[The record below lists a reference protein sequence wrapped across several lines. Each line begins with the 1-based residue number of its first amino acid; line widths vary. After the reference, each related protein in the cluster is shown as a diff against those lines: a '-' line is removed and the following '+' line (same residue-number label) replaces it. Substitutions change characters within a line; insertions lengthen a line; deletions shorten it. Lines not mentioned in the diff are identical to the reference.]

1 MKRNP
6 DGSIRYKARIVIKC
20 YDETGFEETY
30 APVGTLTTLWYLI
43 FLVGKQCRN
52 LDHLDV
58 VTVFL
63 NPQVNVIY
71 IYMTIPD
78 GWPER
83 RNASIFI
90 VRLTKAVRCFEQA
103 TRLWHN
109 DIITFLLYL
118 EFTQSQANPNI
129 DLCSDGILM
138 LLYINN
144 ISMLSLEDATKAAL
158 RVTARLSE
166 KCMITNLST
175 EWQFLS
181 ITMHRD
187 ENGTGIRLGQQAI
200 TTTTIVKP
208 FIIQNAHEVPT
219 QMDPDVQLDLAEDR
233 GEKVLKDITGYQ
245 AIVGSLMH
253 AALVT
258 WADISFTVAA
268 LRCYNSQPFTSHIS
282 KKHFCPGG
290 MAASEWTRSVRA
302 VRDTPAADCSVPG
315 INDTRRVAYHPQI
328 ADLEFLLAL
337 SGSEF
342 KQTLWLCCQLWPYIG
357 MDSLGSRS
365 HRDCY
370 AMGDSA
376 IISPRV
382 PSTFSSMSVGK
393 RWEDM
398 ILPGREDPRDCVDP
412 RNLGQW
418 EWDQKLGKIKCVFWL
433 YDKMRWNWDADYL
446 PQGLPNIYSASHI
459 SRLLPLYLHTPPVTP
474 WQDTWRPW
482 SCAFW
487 RCTWRPQSCELR
499 DALGGCDRW
508 SLEMHWESVIEG
520 VWRCTWRPWSS
531 EFGHALG
538 GRDRVNSEMHSEVV
552 TEQVWSCTCSLW
564 SSDIGG
570 VLGGGRFGG
579 RRDGSWDS
587 IHWLTCSLMSNWPGA
602 GDCRSWDDAV
612 LGECCTMC

>member
-43 FLVGKQCRN
+43 FLVGKHCRN

-71 IYMTIPD
+71 IYMTMPD

-83 RNASIFI
+83 RNTSIFI
-90 VRLTKAVRCFEQA
+90 VRLTKADYCFEQA

-118 EFTQSQANPNI
+118 ESTQSQVNPNI

-144 ISMLSLEDATKAAL
+144 ISMLNLEDATKAAL
-158 RVTARLSE
+158 SVTARLSE

-181 ITMHRD
+181 IKMHRD

-200 TTTTIVKP
+200 TTKIVKP

-258 WADISFTVAA
+258 WPDISFTVAA
-268 LRCYNSQPFTSHIS
+268 LCCYNSQPFTSHIS
-282 KKHFCPGG
+282 RKHFCPGG

-315 INDTRRVAYHPQI
+315 INDMRRVAYHPQI

-337 SGSEF
+337 SGSQF
-342 KQTLWLCCQLWPYIG
+342 KQTLWLCCQLWPYVG

-382 PSTFSSMSVGK
+382 PSTFSSMSVGN

-418 EWDQKLGKIKCVFWL
+418 EWDQKLGKIKCVFRL

-459 SRLLPLYLHTPPVTP
+459 SRLLPLYLCTPTVAHSTFITPVSPYTP
-474 WQDTWRPW
+474 RHSLTRYLEAVIVRVLEMHLEATIMWTE
-482 SCAFW
+482 
-487 RCTWRPQSCELR
+487 RCTWRLWSMEFGDALGVCDRASLEMHLEAVIERVWTSTWRPGSSELR
-499 DALGGCDRW
+499 DALGSCDRA
-508 SLEMHWESVIEG
+508 SLELHLQPMIKRDWGS
-520 VWRCTWRPWSS
+520 TWRRSIWRETRRQLRLYS
-531 EFGHALG
+531 L
-538 GRDRVNSEMHSEVV
+538 VN
-552 TEQVWSCTCSLW
+552 L
-564 SSDIGG
+564 
-570 VLGGGRFGG
+570 
-579 RRDGSWDS
+579 
-587 IHWLTCSLMSNWPGA
+587 
-602 GDCRSWDDAV
+602 
-612 LGECCTMC
+612 